1 MIDAD
6 LLQPLLHGLEPD
18 EDLQHRRLLLEAL
31 TALPMSPQAWR
42 AAAPTVTPIT
52 HLLLERVDLDSHT
65 CELLARVPL
74 RSARMGLQRVAG
86 DALHP
91 HALAVATALAHVGDP
106 GGLDT
111 LLQAFAAAPSTALA
125 AALAALPLED
135 LPVNRAHLAPGL
147 APAAAGEDPDAV
159 AMRRMWSAIAVAR
172 CGDLG
177 PLEELW
183 DGLVRPPGFFAQH
196 TRPVLFQAP
205 PPLFH
210 GDPAQVVAALAHV
223 RPLPEPMQRF
233 LQGLREHDYDDTWR
247 PRRADVGEPRDARL
261 LVAGLTG
268 AFTAE
273 GDPAPAAAAAE
284 PVPPVL
290 QASAVRVAR
299 RMMQA
304 PWRGLELALDPAE
317 RPLLRHVP
325 ADLSAEVIEAGLEAL
340 GRQDPQLPGQAP
352 AWAVGNAMVDLAG
365 ALPAQVPLRVARLLQ
380 QPHMARLP
388 ADALAWTLARA
399 GAGTTVQALSPYIV
413 GSSGRERTGWMTW
426 LARIAAQVGAPAPVR
441 GVGGATAVP
450 RVPQPLVDDLQ
461 RSSRPRPGL
470 ERPDG
475 YAPFQVD
482 LDMTPLGNHIDGM
495 DAPFPLRRPAQ
506 PAPAAA
512 QPAPHAR
519 RPRPP
524 QAQSPAAE
532 AAEAAEAAP
541 AAAATAA
548 LCTLFPD
555 IAADDLHPVAGNTVH
570 FTVAL
575 ALQAVAGTQGA
586 VMIPAEAPETLHTL
600 RVHLL
605 FGNQS
610 AWSALTCSAAQGSH
624 TEASFALPAPA
635 PAGDRELVTV
645 RANFYLNQRWCGEG
659 QRLLDVRRDAAVA
672 PLPAIPPPEIAPW
685 RNALTLDPGAQ
696 PPDLIVRIQ
705 KGAALG
711 EYVWSCLSPHLDLAA
726 PANPADARTA
736 FGQDAATFVRLAFA
750 PLAGKSLSQLDI
762 AEVCG
767 AGESIYANTPR
778 HFRDSYWALWHAAR
792 QGSFSFESIQ
802 IVTDEPCVPWELMR
816 LSDRARAPDVTPEFL
831 AIRHSVGRW
840 LAGESSALTQCI
852 HVHKLAVAASD
863 YAGVATGI
871 NPLPWAAKER
881 DLLTATYHAEP
892 VALKSGDMLA
902 FLEGGSAQA
911 AHFACHGKMSIS
923 DPDASLLVMEDSP
936 ANLKPKHVARREVC
950 DGLGSQHPL
959 IFLNACEV
967 GGTAASLSLVAGFPA
982 AFLYAGA
989 AALVSP
995 LWAVNDAHAHR
1006 IAEDFYQQVFKAGAG
1021 KPLGAVLR
1029 DLRARWK
1036 EEAHLTF
1043 LAYVLYGDP
1052 LAHVSYEPTN

>member
-42 AAAPTVTPIT
+42 AAAPTVTRNT
-52 HLLLERVDLDSHT
+52 HLLLEQVDLDGPT

-74 RSARMGLQRVAG
+74 RSARIGLQRVAG

-111 LLQAFAAAPSTALA
+111 LLQAFSAAPSTALA
-125 AALAALPLED
+125 AALAGLPLED

-172 CGDLG
+172 CGDLE

-196 TRPVLFQAP
+196 TRQVLFRAP

-210 GDPAQVVAALAHV
+210 GEPAQVVAELAHV

-233 LQGLREHDYDDTWR
+233 LLGLREHDYDDTWR
-247 PRRADVGEPRDARL
+247 PRRADVGEPRDAKL

-268 AFTAE
+268 AFTAD
-273 GDPAPAAAAAE
+273 GDPAPAAAAPADE
-284 PVPPVL
+284 QVPPLL

-325 ADLSAEVIEAGLEAL
+325 ADLSAQVIEAGLEAL
-340 GRQDPQLPGQAP
+340 GRQDPQLPEQAP

-365 ALPAQVPLRVARLLQ
+365 ALPAQVPLRVASLLQ
-380 QPHMARLP
+380 KPHMARLP

-413 GSSGRERTGWMTW
+413 GSRGRERTGWMTW
-426 LARIAAQVGAPAPVR
+426 LARSAEQVGAPAPVR
-441 GVGGATAVP
+441 GAGGATAVL
-450 RVPQPLVDDLQ
+450 RVPQALVDDLQ
-461 RSSRPRPGL
+461 RASRPRPGL
-470 ERPDG
+470 ETPG
-475 YAPFQVD
+475 GHAAPQVD
-482 LDMTPLGNHIDGM
+482 VDVIQFDKGM
-495 DAPFPLRRPAQ
+495 DAFAAPLPAARPE
-506 PAPAAA
+506 PPAAA
-512 QPAPHAR
+512 TTQPAPHWRMAQ
-519 RPRPP
+519 PP
-524 QAQSPAAE
+524 QALPPEAEPPAT
-532 AAEAAEAAP
+532 P
-541 AAAATAA
+541 ATPAT
-548 LCTLFPD
+548 CTLFPD
-555 IAADDLHPVAGNTVH
+555 IAPDDLHPVAGATVR

-575 ALQAVAGTQGA
+575 ALQAVAGTQGG
-586 VMIPAEAPETLHTL
+586 VMIPAEAPETVHTL

-605 FGNQS
+605 FGSQS
-610 AWSALTCSAAQGSH
+610 AWSTLTCCAAQGGR
-624 TEASFALPAPA
+624 TEARFALPAPTV
-635 PAGDRELVTV
+635 AGDRELVPV

-672 PLPAIPPPEIAPW
+672 PLPAIPLPEIAPW

-705 KGAALG
+705 KGAVLG

-767 AGESIYANTPR
+767 AGESIYNNTPK
-778 HFRDSYWALWHAAR
+778 HFRDSYWALWRAAKE
-792 QGSFSFESIQ
+792 GSFSFDSIQ

-816 LSDRARAPDVTPEFL
+816 LSDRARAPDEAPEFL

-840 LAGESSALTQCI
+840 LAGESSALSQCI

-902 FLEGGSAQA
+902 FLEGGGVQA

-950 DGLGSQHPL
+950 DGLGRQHPL

-1052 LAHVSYEPTN
+1052 LAHVSYEPTA

>member
-18 EDLQHRRLLLEAL
+18 QDLQHRRLLLEAL

-42 AAAPTVTPIT
+42 AAASTVTPAT
-52 HLLLERVDLDSHT
+52 HLLLAQEHLDGPT
-65 CELLARVPL
+65 CELLASVPL

-86 DALHP
+86 NALHP
-91 HALAVATALAHVGDP
+91 HALAVATALAQVGDP

-111 LLQAFAAAPSTALA
+111 LLQAFASAPSTAVA
-125 AALAALPLED
+125 AALAGLPLED
-135 LPVNRAHLAPGL
+135 LPVNQAHLAPGL
-147 APAAAGEDPDAV
+147 APAAAGEDPDSA
-159 AMRRMWSAIAVAR
+159 AMRRMWSAIAAAR
-172 CGDLG
+172 CGALD
-177 PLEELW
+177 PLEALW
-183 DGLVRPPGFFAQH
+183 DGLVRPPGFFAQRE
-196 TRPVLFQAP
+196 RPVLFQAP
-205 PPLFH
+205 PPLFQ
-210 GDPAQVVAALAHV
+210 GDPARVVAELSRV
-223 RPLPEPMQRF
+223 QPLPEPLQRF
-233 LQGLREHDYDDTWR
+233 LRGLKEHDYGDTWT
-247 PRRADVGEPRDARL
+247 PRRADVGEPRDAML

-268 AFTAE
+268 TSDAGGPAVPT
-273 GDPAPAAAAAE
+273 PTAPAGG

-299 RMMQA
+299 RMVQA

-325 ADLSAEVIEAGLEAL
+325 AGLSAEVIEAGLEAL
-340 GRQDPQLPGQAP
+340 CRQDPQVPGPAP
-352 AWAVGNAMVDLAG
+352 PWALGHALVDLAG

-380 QPHMARLP
+380 TPHMARLP
-388 ADALAWTLARA
+388 TEALAWTLARA
-399 GAGTTVQALSPYIV
+399 GAGTAVQALSPYIV
-413 GSSGRERTGWMTW
+413 GSSGRERTDWMTW
-426 LARIAAQVGAPAPVR
+426 LARIAQQVGAPAPLR
-441 GVGGATAVP
+441 GAGGAAALP
-450 RVPQPLVDDLQ
+450 RLPQALVDDLA
-461 RSSRPRPGL
+461 RSGRPWTGP
-470 ERPDG
+470 EMPAAQA
-475 YAPFQVD
+475 APQVD
-482 LDMTPLGNHIDGM
+482 VDMIQFDKDFEP
-495 DAPFPLRRPAQ
+495 APHWRRALPAEPDCP
-506 PAPAAA
+506 PAPA
-512 QPAPHAR
+512 
-519 RPRPP
+519 
-524 QAQSPAAE
+524 
-532 AAEAAEAAP
+532 
-541 AAAATAA
+541 T
-548 LCTLFPD
+548 CTLFPD
-555 IAADDLHPVAGNTVH
+555 LAADDLHPVAGATVG

-575 ALQAVAGTQGA
+575 ALQAVAGTQGG
-586 VMIPAEAPETLHTL
+586 VQIPAAAPETLHTL

-605 FGNQS
+605 FGSQS
-610 AWSALTCSAAQGSH
+610 AWGTLTCSAAHGSH
-624 TEASFALPAPA
+624 AEARFTLPAPA
-635 PAGDRELVTV
+635 VAGERELVPV

-672 PLPAIPPPEIAPW
+672 PLPAIPLPGIAPW
-685 RNALTLDPGAQ
+685 RSALTLDPGAQ

-711 EYVWSCLSPHLDLAA
+711 DYVWSCLSPHLDLAA
-726 PANPADARTA
+726 PAQPADARTA
-736 FGQDAATFVRLAFA
+736 FGQDAATFVKLAFA
-750 PLAGKSLSQLDI
+750 PMAGKSLSQLDM

-767 AGESIYANTPR
+767 AGESLYANTPK
-778 HFRDSYWALWHAAR
+778 HFRDSYWALWHAAA
-792 QGSFSFESIQ
+792 QGGFSFDSIQ

-816 LSDRARAPDVTPEFL
+816 LSDRDRAPDVAPEFL

-840 LAGESSALTQCI
+840 LAGESSAMPQCI
-852 HVHKLAVAASD
+852 RVRKLAVAASD
-863 YAGVATGI
+863 YAGLAAGI

-881 DLLTATYHAEP
+881 DLLVDTYHAEA
-892 VALKSGDMLA
+892 VVLKSGHMLA
-902 FLEGGSAQA
+902 FLESSGVQA

-936 ANLKPKHVARREVC
+936 ANLKPRHVARREVC

-1029 DLRARWK
+1029 DLRVRWK

-1052 LAHVSYEPTN
+1052 LAHVSYEPGA

>member
-18 EDLQHRRLLLEAL
+18 EDPQHRRLLLEAL
-31 TALPMSPQAWR
+31 TALPLSPQAWR
-42 AAAPTVTPIT
+42 AAAPTVVPTT
-52 HLLLERVDLDSHT
+52 HELLAQEDLDSPT

-74 RSARMGLQRVAG
+74 RSARMELQRVAG
-86 DALHP
+86 NALHP

-111 LLQAFAAAPSTALA
+111 LLQAFAAAPSTELA
-125 AALAALPLED
+125 AALAGLPLED

-147 APAAAGEDPDAV
+147 APATAPEDADTA
-159 AMRRMWSAIAVAR
+159 AMRRMWSAIAAAR

-177 PLEELW
+177 ALEDLW
-183 DGLVRPPGFFAQH
+183 DGLVRPPGFFASH
-196 TRPVLFQAP
+196 TRQALFQAP
-205 PPLFH
+205 PPLFE
-210 GDPAQVVAALAHV
+210 GDPAHVVAVLSRL
-223 RPLPEPMQRF
+223 RPLPEPLLRF
-233 LQGLREHDYDDTWR
+233 LRGLKEHDYDDAWT
-247 PRRADVGEPRDARL
+247 PRRADVGDARHARL
-261 LVAGLTG
+261 LVAGLAGTE
-268 AFTAE
+268 AT
-273 GDPAPAAAAAE
+273 PAPAAA
-284 PVPPVL
+284 VPPAGAVPQEL
-290 QASAVRVAR
+290 QARAVHVAR
-299 RMMQA
+299 RMMQT

-340 GRQDPQLPGQAP
+340 GRQEPQGPGPAPRQAL
-352 AWAVGNAMVDLAG
+352 GNAMVDLAG
-365 ALPAQVPLRVARLLQ
+365 ALPAQVPLRVASLLQ
-380 QPHMARLP
+380 KPHMARLP
-388 ADALAWTLARA
+388 TVALAWTLARA
-399 GAGTTVQALSPYIV
+399 GAGITVRALSPYIL
-413 GSSGRERTGWMTW
+413 GSSGGERTGWMTW
-426 LARIAAQVGAPAPVR
+426 LARIAAQVDAPAPWR
-441 GVGGATAVP
+441 GASGAAARP
-450 RVPQPLVDDLQ
+450 QVPQALVDDLP
-461 RSSRPRPGL
+461 RSSRPPSGL
-470 ERPDG
+470 EALEVHA
-475 YAPFQVD
+475 APPLDVD
-482 LDMTPLGNHIDGM
+482 LLQFGSGM
-495 DAPFPLRRPAQ
+495 DKQAAPSQAARPV
-506 PAPAAA
+506 
-512 QPAPHAR
+512 PHAR
-519 RPRPP
+519 MRQPP
-524 QAQSPAAE
+524 EAE
-532 AAEAAEAAP
+532 PSAAP
-541 AAAATAA
+541 DTAASPATAA
-548 LCTLFPD
+548 TRTLFPD
-555 IAADDLHPVAGNTVH
+555 IVAADLHPVAGATVR

-575 ALQAVAGTQGA
+575 ALQAVAGTQGG
-586 VMIPAEAPETLHTL
+586 VMIPAEAPDALHTL

-605 FGNQS
+605 FGSQS
-610 AWSALTCSAAQGSH
+610 AWSTLTCSAAHGSH
-624 TEASFALPAPA
+624 TEARFALPAPA
-635 PAGDRELVTV
+635 VAGDRELVPV

-659 QRLLDVRRDAAVA
+659 QRLLDVRRDATVE
-672 PLPAIPPPEIAPW
+672 PLPAIPLPGIAPW

-705 KGAALG
+705 KGAAQG
-711 EYVWSCLSPHLDLAA
+711 EYLWSCLSPHLDLPA
-726 PANPADARTA
+726 PAHPADARTA

-750 PLAGKSLSQLDI
+750 PMAGRSLSQLDI

-778 HFRDSYWALWHAAR
+778 HFRDSYWALWRAAR
-792 QGSFSFESIQ
+792 QGGFSFESIQ

-816 LSDRARAPDVTPEFL
+816 LSDRARAPDVPPEFL

-840 LAGESSALTQCI
+840 LAGESSALSQCI
-852 HVHKLAVAASD
+852 RVHKLAVAASD
-863 YAGVATGI
+863 YGKQSGTI
-871 NPLPWAAKER
+871 NRLPWAAEER
-881 DLLTATYHAEP
+881 DLLVKTYHAEP
-892 VALKSGDMLA
+892 VALKSGDMLT
-902 FLEGGSAQA
+902 FLESSSVQA
-911 AHFACHGKMSIS
+911 AHLACHGKMSIS

-1006 IAEDFYQQVFKAGAG
+1006 IAEEFYQQVFKAGAG

-1052 LAHVSYEPTN
+1052 LAQVSYEPAA